1 MLKSLMLLTIVVALI
16 TACTIY
22 YQPHGKRGGGVVIK
36 LPEKPEVKPMPVPD
50 VNKNKKSVNET
61 KSKLKQS

>member
-1 MLKSLMLLTIVVALI
+1 MFKPFLLLLLAATFI

-36 LPEKPEVKPMPVPD
+36 VPEEPKVKPMPD
-50 VNKNKKSVNET
+50 VDKKPAQKT
-61 KSKLKQS
+61 KSGTTQTKGNS